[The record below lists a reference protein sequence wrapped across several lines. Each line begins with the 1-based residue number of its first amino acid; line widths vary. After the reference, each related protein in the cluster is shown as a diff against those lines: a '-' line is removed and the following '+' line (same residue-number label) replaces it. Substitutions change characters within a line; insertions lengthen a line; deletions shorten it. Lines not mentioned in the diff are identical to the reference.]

1 MKLNKQPEVGMII
14 RKRIK
19 LRGKYYI
26 LELQPVVE
34 VQRWK
39 PKNKTIDGGT
49 ENGMEKS

>member
-26 LELQPVVE
+26 LELQPVAAVK
-34 VQRWK
+34 RWK
-39 PKNKTIDGGT
+39 RKTIDGGIQ
-49 ENGMEKS
+49 NGMEKSRE